1 MPLEKFS
8 AIGKIQCHW
17 KNSSVPLEE
26 FFSAIGRIQWKS
38 AGPAGPAQ
46 TPKNRNFFG
55 DSQMIG
61 GLFRAENRVR
71 LASKTN
77 FSGPAGPDKNDNFYH
92 FLKFFLSYFFDFFG
106 FRGFVV

>member
-1 MPLEKFS
+1 M
-8 AIGKIQCHW
+8 
-17 KNSSVPLEE
+17 PLEE

-38 AGPAGPAQ
+38 AGPAGPAGPAQ

-71 LASKTN
+71 LAPKTN
-77 FSGPAGPDKNDNFYH
+77 FSGPAGPDKNDNNYH
-92 FLKFFLSYFFDFFG
+92 FLKFF
-106 FRGFVV
+106 

>member
-8 AIGKIQCHW
+8 ASGRIQWQWKNSVPLEEFSGSGKIQCHW

-26 FFSAIGRIQWKS
+26 FSAIGRIQWNWKVGGKS
-38 AGPAGPAQ
+38 AGPPGPAQ

-61 GLFRAENRVR
+61 GLFRAENQVR
-71 LASKTN
+71 LASKKILE
-77 FSGPAGPDKNDNFYH
+77 PAGPNK
-92 FLKFFLSYFFDFFG
+92 K
-106 FRGFVV
+106 